1 MAANKSYAL
10 KQSCL
15 LLMILLV
22 WIVALGEARG
32 AMLYKYID
40 EDGTVVITD
49 NPPPEFRLVPE
60 STPDVM
66 EEKKS
71 ELEQEKGKDRGK
83 TETVR
88 EIRERGTDRQ
98 EKIKAA
104 RSEWEQAKTYEEN
117 YRMNMQEAT
126 TYDKR
131 LYWRQMFDKQQKV
144 VEEKKKN
151 LDELMY

>member
-1 MAANKSYAL
+1 MAVNKSYAL
-10 KQSCL
+10 RQSCL
-15 LLMILLV
+15 LLLILLA

-49 NPPPEFRLVPE
+49 TPPPEFKLIPDSVPE
-60 STPDVM
+60 LM

-71 ELEQEKGKDRGK
+71 ELDQEQEKGRGK
-83 TETVR
+83 SETVR
-88 EIRERGTDRQ
+88 EIQERGPDRQ

-131 LYWRQMFDKQQKV
+131 LYWRQMYDKQQKV

-151 LDELMY
+151 LDDLMY